1 MSVKFNSNKE
11 SILKTLASNNLA
23 GLTAVG
29 MFISGEAVLRAPVD
43 TGDLRDSI
51 LFELD
56 EGDKSVTIGTNV
68 EYALWVEKG
77 TSSSVA
83 QPYLQPAAED
93 NLSRARQ
100 LYLQAAK
107 L

>member
-1 MSVKFNSNKE
+1 MRIKFNSNKDE
-11 SILKTLASNNLA
+11 ILKTLAKNNLA

-29 MFISGEAVLRAPVD
+29 MFISGEAVLRAAVD
-43 TGDLRDSI
+43 TGDLRDSV

-56 EGDKSVTIGTNV
+56 EGDKSVTVGTNV
-68 EYALWVEKG
+68 EHALWVEKG
-77 TSSSVA
+77 TSKMEA
-83 QPYLQPAAED
+83 QPFLQPAAED

-100 LYLQAAK
+100 LFLQAAK